1 MKEAVTPSASPVQRW
16 LVLVAVMLA
25 FLPIVLDMT
34 ILHVAV
40 PSLTLAL
47 GASGTEVLWIIDIYP
62 LLMAGLLI
70 PMGTLADRVGH
81 RKMLLTGLTIFMI
94 GSGLAAFA
102 PSPAVLI
109 GTRAFMAF
117 GAAMVMPC
125 TLAILRQAFADDRE
139 RALALGIW
147 GSVGSAGAALG
158 PLVGG
163 VLLDSFW
170 WGSVFLVN
178 VPLMILILPM
188 VFLLTPFTS
197 VTGDGNW
204 KFGQALILTL
214 GIMASVLALKSGL
227 KPGSPLWLAAIVG
240 VMGVALLAW
249 FVRLQLR
256 SPSPMLDMS
265 LFARPA
271 IRAGVVMALVVMG
284 SLAGVELMLAQQL
297 QFVLQRSALEAGMF
311 LLPLMIGSAV
321 GGPLAGGILQFAGL
335 RLVASMSLFV
345 AAASLAGIGYSDLSE
360 AGWEVDLLLV
370 ALGLSLGI
378 GLTASSVAIMGSTPV
393 AKAGAAGALEATSY
407 DLGTGLG
414 ITGFGLLL
422 ATSYQRA
429 IVLPG
434 DLPAA
439 TVTLASQSIGETLMV
454 AGTMSAPV
462 AQAVAQ
468 AGRLALSASYGMVML
483 SAAALVGLLGIG
495 VLVALRHDLESTA
508 DSPPL
513 Q

>member
-1 MKEAVTPSASPVQRW
+1 
-16 LVLVAVMLA
+16 
-25 FLPIVLDMT
+25 
-34 ILHVAV
+34 
-40 PSLTLAL
+40 
-47 GASGTEVLWIIDIYP
+47 
-62 LLMAGLLI
+62 
-70 PMGTLADRVGH
+70 
-81 RKMLLTGLTIFMI
+81 
-94 GSGLAAFA
+94 
-102 PSPAVLI
+102 
-109 GTRAFMAF
+109 
-117 GAAMVMPC
+117 
-125 TLAILRQAFADDRE
+125 
-139 RALALGIW
+139 
-147 GSVGSAGAALG
+147 
-158 PLVGG
+158 
-163 VLLDSFW
+163 
-170 WGSVFLVN
+170 
-178 VPLMILILPM
+178 
-188 VFLLTPFTS
+188 
-197 VTGDGNW
+197 
-204 KFGQALILTL
+204 
-214 GIMASVLALKSGL
+214 
-227 KPGSPLWLAAIVG
+227 
-240 VMGVALLAW
+240 
-249 FVRLQLR
+249 
-256 SPSPMLDMS
+256 
-265 LFARPA
+265 
-271 IRAGVVMALVVMG
+271 
-284 SLAGVELMLAQQL
+284 MLAQQL